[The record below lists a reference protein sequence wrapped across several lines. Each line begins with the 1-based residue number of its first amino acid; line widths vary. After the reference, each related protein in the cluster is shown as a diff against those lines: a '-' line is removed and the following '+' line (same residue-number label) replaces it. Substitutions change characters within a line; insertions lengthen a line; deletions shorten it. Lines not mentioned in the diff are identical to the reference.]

1 MADERLI
8 DVRNLKKTFTTGL
21 FVRKRVEAVKG
32 VSFDVRR
39 GEIFGFLGP
48 NGAGKTTTI
57 KMLTGLI
64 EPSGGEAFLFGEKVP
79 SAAARSKI
87 GFLPENPYVYPYLTP
102 REFVVM
108 CGQLSGMKT
117 KDVDRRAMEVL
128 DKVGIAYAAD
138 RQVRRLS
145 KGMLQRTGLAAA
157 LVADPEM
164 LVLDEPMSG
173 LDPVGRK
180 EVRDLIFA
188 ERDLGRTIFFSTHI
202 LSDVE
207 AMCDRVTILR
217 SGEVVVSG
225 AIRDLLR
232 GDVVRTEIMFA
243 DAGDALRAR
252 LRALDPAPTLQERPG
267 LLVAEV
273 VGERAAQ
280 DVVRIGL
287 EAGARLV
294 ELTPKRE
301 TLEDLFMQ
309 RALPD
314 EAEREGKHAHAAK
327 VEPKKA
333 DEKRPSARDGD
344 ASADPRPPSTDA

>member
-1 MADERLI
+1 MADASEKLI
-8 DVRNLKKTFTTGL
+8 DVKNLKKTFVTGI
-21 FVRKRVEAVKG
+21 FSRKTVEAVKD
-32 VSFDVRR
+32 VTFDVKR

-64 EPSGGEAFLFGEKVP
+64 EPTAGTAYLMGAKVP
-79 SAAARSKI
+79 SAEARKKI

-102 REFVVM
+102 REFVEM
-108 CGQLSGMKT
+108 CGNLSGMKGA
-117 KDVDRRAMEVL
+117 KLSSRVMECL
-128 DKVGIAYAAD
+128 TKVGIAYAAD

-164 LVLDEPMSG
+164 LILDEPMSG

-180 EVRDLIFA
+180 EIRDVIFA

-217 SGEVVVSG
+217 TGEVVVSG
-225 AIRDLLR
+225 EIRELLR
-232 GDVVRTEIMFA
+232 GDVVHTEVFLA
-243 DAGDALRAR
+243 NASDELKTALSEKVGEAIKFS
-252 LRALDPAPTLQERPG
+252 DRPG
-267 LLVAEV
+267 LVVAEV
-273 VGERAAQ
+273 LGEAHLQAVLVAA
-280 DVVRIGL
+280 L
-287 EAGARLV
+287 EAGAKVV
-294 ELTPKRE
+294 EVVPRRE

-309 RALPD
+309 RALP
-314 EAEREGKHAHAAK
+314 HA
-327 VEPKKA
+327 
-333 DEKRPSARDGD
+333 SAREE
-344 ASADPRPPSTDA
+344 PPQP